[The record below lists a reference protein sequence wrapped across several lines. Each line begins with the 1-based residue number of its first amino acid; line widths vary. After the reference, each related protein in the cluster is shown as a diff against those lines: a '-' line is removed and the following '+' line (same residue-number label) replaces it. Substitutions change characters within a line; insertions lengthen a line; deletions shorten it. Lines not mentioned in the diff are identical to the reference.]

1 MAILNDCPP
10 HYRARIYELERE
22 NEMLAMNLAIV
33 TTNNPTPAS
42 ELAAANYTAHQL
54 LKENAMLRERLAAM
68 PNVRISQAAK
78 L

>member
-1 MAILNDCPP
+1 MKKPT
-10 HYRARIYELERE
+10 RQQERITELERE

-42 ELAAANYTAHQL
+42 ELAAANYTAHRL

-68 PNVRISQAAK
+68 PNGKS
-78 L
+78 

>member
-1 MAILNDCPP
+1 MKKPT
-10 HYRARIYELERE
+10 RQERITELERE

-42 ELAAANYTAHQL
+42 ELAAANYTAHRL

-68 PNVRISQAAK
+68 HNVES
-78 L
+78 